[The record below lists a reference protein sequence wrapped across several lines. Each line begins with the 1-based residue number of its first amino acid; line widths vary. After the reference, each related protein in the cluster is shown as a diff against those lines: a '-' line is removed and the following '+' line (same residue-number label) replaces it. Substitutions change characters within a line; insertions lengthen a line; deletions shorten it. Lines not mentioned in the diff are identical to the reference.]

1 MLNDLTMDA
10 EEHHH
15 VSAFESVA
23 RFKDW
28 DQYESRVERNQ
39 RWTNVVFG
47 WPDNAIYLNRR
58 SSLS

>member
-23 RFKDW
+23 RFKD
-28 DQYESRVERNQ
+28 
-39 RWTNVVFG
+39 
-47 WPDNAIYLNRR
+47 
-58 SSLS
+58 